1 MIKFTYGTF
10 NFLLQDNVNF
20 YFETPRPEVMVLE
33 KSTDYGVTFSAWQ
46 YYARD
51 CAEKFPGVKTTPI
64 NRQDPTAVIC
74 TEEYAKMVSKKV
86 TTLRP
91 PLSPCFGTSFGLL
104 GYFQVSL
111 SGDDGS
117 LSVKL

>member
-1 MIKFTYGTF
+1 M
-10 NFLLQDNVNF
+10 NF
-20 YFETPRPEVMVLE
+20 YFETPRPEVMILE
-33 KSTDYGVTFSAWQ
+33 KSTDYGLTFSAWQ

-91 PLSPCFGTSFGLL
+91 PLFLHFCWLVRLL
-104 GYFQVSL
+104 PSDL
-111 SGDDGS
+111 KCDIMI
-117 LSVKL
+117 